1 MVSSMEE
8 FFRTVSVSQLF
19 SLTPRCGFSPSID
32 ENIFDYTEIDWE
44 SVEIR
49 NDCCSIARS
58 GCVQRGQPTPTQR
71 TPTVTCEAKKFSDFH
86 EDKIFFRYEPVLYDY
101 IWHRAHGR
109 NMIWTNIFDVCSP
122 SIPSHLV
129 SCFDIKIGRDLI
141 LVFETLICIARF
153 LSWSGRSFSAQKIT
167 NRQR

>member
-58 GCVQRGQPTPTQR
+58 GCVQRGQPMPTQR

-86 EDKIFFRYEPVLYDY
+86 EDKIFL
-101 IWHRAHGR
+101 G
-109 NMIWTNIFDVCSP
+109 TNQFSMTTSGIEHMDE
-122 SIPSHLV
+122 I
-129 SCFDIKIGRDLI
+129 
-141 LVFETLICIARF
+141 
-153 LSWSGRSFSAQKIT
+153 WSGRIFSTYVHQAFHPISSLALTSKLDEILFWSLKH
-167 NRQR
+167 